1 MDDATTNDA
10 IMTMWLN
17 NGRQV
22 LYASN
27 DSVCSKEHRMQ
38 LSPWSRAPPHRS
50 EIKVEVS
57 AIEVRHIYGILRNHS
72 VLW

>member
-22 LYASN
+22 TIATI
-27 DSVCSKEHRMQ
+27 VCVAKNTECNYYHDHE
-38 LSPWSRAPPHRS
+38 APPHRS

-57 AIEVRHIYGILRNHS
+57 AIEVRHMYGILRNHS
-72 VLW
+72 VFW